1 MITPPALDE
10 YHDEIVVALREIGNP
25 RLGVAIAED
34 RGSSLEH
41 LGIRFPALRKRVK
54 LGFSFYE
61 LSEEE
66 ILAVWDGLW
75 RTSPYGDVL
84 FAALE
89 YYAPLVRKR
98 VSPALW
104 EVVRHWPERVD
115 NWCHS
120 DGLGSLYSWILA
132 SNRGEVYA
140 QLEVWNRSTDQW
152 LRRISLV
159 SLIHYSG
166 KNAVFMPL
174 ERVLPL
180 VATCLDDERDHVQ
193 KAVGWVLREMGASY
207 PVEVG
212 AYLAEHV
219 GAISTVAF
227 RRAIERRSPG
237 EQAELLALR
246 RDLGRGPAA

>member
-10 YHDEIVVALREIGNP
+10 YHDEIVAALREIGNP
-25 RLGVAIAED
+25 RLGAAIAED

-98 VSPALW
+98 VSPSLW
-104 EVVRHWPERVD
+104 PVVRHWPDRVD
-115 NWCHS
+115 NWCHC
-120 DGLGSLYSWILA
+120 DGLELA
-132 SNRGEVYA
+132 LLLDPRERVDEVYA
-140 QLEVWNRSTDQW
+140 QLEAGTARRTSGYGGSRSSASFTTPGRTRSSCLSNASCRSSRPVSTTSVSTFRRQW
-152 LRRISLV
+152 AGCCARWGAAYPDRGQGV
-159 SLIHYSG
+159 PRG
-166 KNAVFMPL
+166 A
-174 ERVLPL
+174 
-180 VATCLDDERDHVQ
+180 CRDHL
-193 KAVGWVLREMGASY
+193 G
-207 PVEVG
+207 
-212 AYLAEHV
+212 
-219 GAISTVAF
+219 
-227 RRAIERRSPG
+227 RRVPAGVERRSPG
-237 EQAELLALR
+237 EQTELRALHE
-246 RDLGRGPAA
+246 AART